1 MKVSTRNEQRPN
13 DGRQI
18 RSQMKNIYGCLVYSI
33 VNGHVVRLNVM
44 LSPSKSFLVSRLA
57 LSRSIIEQM

>member
-1 MKVSTRNEQRPN
+1 
-13 DGRQI
+13 
-18 RSQMKNIYGCLVYSI
+18 MKNIYGCLVYSI

-44 LSPSKSFLVSRLA
+44 LSPSKSFLVSMLA